1 MDVITTGLR
10 DLRALFLKNGHD
22 IRLVGGVV
30 RDLLLGETPKDV
42 DLCTDATPDEM
53 LELLQRNAIRHIP
66 TGLQHGT
73 ITVVLDSVYE
83 ITSLRTESNHD
94 GRWATVAYS
103 RDWVLDLFRRDLT
116 INAMSMTFDGDL
128 IDPFGGRADL
138 EARRVRFVGD
148 ADERVRQDY
157 LRMLRL
163 IRFHARFAGDAPFDA
178 GAEAALIRNAAGLTG
193 ISRERV
199 WSEMRRI
206 IAGPAAEAML
216 KALHWT
222 GLTHHMGFRI
232 RPFGNFRTARIQ
244 SRCPVALM
252 AAYLGDQ
259 DSVEALAKSWKWSS
273 AERQRAVF
281 VAKNLGQPA
290 DLAHLIARVARDRQD
305 RDLVLAFAEASNSP
319 DTGRFAVWSEPKFPI
334 TGDDLLARGLSG
346 VQVGAALRRLRAVW
360 AVSGYTLGRD
370 GLLVEL

>member
-1 MDVITTGLR
+1 MITPGLR
-10 DLRALFLKNGHD
+10 DLRTLFRKNGFD
-22 IRLVGGVV
+22 VRLVGGVV
-30 RDLLLGETPKDV
+30 RDMLNGDQPKDI

-53 LELLQRNAIRHIP
+53 LALFLENNIRHIP

-73 ITVVLDSVYE
+73 ITVVLDDVYE
-83 ITSLRTESNHD
+83 ITTLRTESEHD
-94 GRWATVAYS
+94 GRWAKVAYS
-103 RDWVLDLFRRDLT
+103 RDWVLDLSRRDLT

-178 GAEAALIRNAAGLTG
+178 TAEGALVRNAKGLSG

-199 WSEMRRI
+199 WQEMRRI
-206 IAGPAAEAML
+206 VTGPAAETML

-222 GLTHHMGFRI
+222 GLSQHMAFAI
-232 RPFGNFRTARIQ
+232 RSFDHFRTARAQ
-244 SRCPVALM
+244 SRCPAVLL
-252 AAYLGDQ
+252 AAYLGDPQ
-259 DSVEALAKSWKWSS
+259 SVEALAKSWKWSV
-273 AERQRAVF
+273 ADRQRAVF

-319 DTGRFAVWSEPKFPI
+319 DARRFAAWAEPKFPI
-334 TGDDLLARGLSG
+334 TGDDLVARGLSG
-346 VQVGAALRRLRAVW
+346 AQVGAALKRMRVVW
-360 AVSGYTLGRD
+360 AASGYTLGRD
-370 GLLVEL
+370 GLLAEL